1 MVTFGWISPWRTL
14 VGIWQRVGVWSL
26 ILIYAE
32 AAVHGSPGERGSCS
46 EHKCVRML
54 NHVINLKSPEVN
66 PK

>member
-1 MVTFGWISPWRTL
+1 MR
-14 VGIWQRVGVWSL
+14 SL

-32 AAVHGSPGERGSCS
+32 AAVHGSPGEQGSCS
-46 EHKCVRML
+46 ERKFVRTL